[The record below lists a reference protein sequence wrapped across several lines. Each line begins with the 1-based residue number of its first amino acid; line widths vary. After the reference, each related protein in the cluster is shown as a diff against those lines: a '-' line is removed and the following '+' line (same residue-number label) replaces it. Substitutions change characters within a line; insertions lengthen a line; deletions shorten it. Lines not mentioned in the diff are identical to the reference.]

1 MLLKPNA
8 LPTHL
13 RRVSRIALM
22 LLLLTCSVLPACST
36 KPIAEPP
43 VIARKPKPVPLP
55 AAVLQIE
62 RKPSTDSLQKG
73 LEWSQRSEV
82 ILRSETPR

>member
-1 MLLKPNA
+1 MLLIPNA
-8 LPTHL
+8 LPTH
-13 RRVSRIALM
+13 SRLGRLIALM
-22 LLLLTCSVLPACST
+22 LLLLTCSVLTACAT
-36 KPIAEPP
+36 KPTPEPP

-73 LEWSQRSEV
+73 LAWSVRSEA
-82 ILRSETPR
+82 ILQGEMPK